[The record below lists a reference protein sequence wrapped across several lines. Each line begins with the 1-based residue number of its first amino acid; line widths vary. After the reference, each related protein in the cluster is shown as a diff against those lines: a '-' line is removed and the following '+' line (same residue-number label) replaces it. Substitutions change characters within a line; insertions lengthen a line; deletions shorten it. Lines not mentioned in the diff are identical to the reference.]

1 MKSILQVKK
10 FLELVEMVSGLV
22 NASFSLPKRQ
32 AVNKIIFFAP
42 CVVFL
47 WLMAK
52 EGRTISRT

>member
-42 CVVFL
+42 CAVFL
-47 WLMAK
+47 C
-52 EGRTISRT
+52 G